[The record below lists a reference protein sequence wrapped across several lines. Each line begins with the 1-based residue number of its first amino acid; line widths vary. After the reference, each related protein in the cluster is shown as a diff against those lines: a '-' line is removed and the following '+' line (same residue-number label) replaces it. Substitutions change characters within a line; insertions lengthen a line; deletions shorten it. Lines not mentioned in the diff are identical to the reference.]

1 MSNNPSSLDKLDEY
15 FSEEEDKNKMYL
27 MYILV
32 AGLVGYVIF
41 TSFMPTAESYFKS
54 NKQRNTKLT
63 SNLASENRYL
73 ARNTKA
79 TITARKNELDSAR
92 ARLERTRNTN
102 VYVDRK
108 IRELSYLLF
117 DDKNW
122 ANFLDSI
129 TTTAKKYDVK
139 IITIKNNINKLTPQK
154 IEQILSVE
162 VELKGN
168 YHGIVKFLNSLEES
182 MLIVDVHN
190 IKLEGKNT
198 IEGLVN
204 IAVWGM
210 KYWKR

>member
-1 MSNNPSSLDKLDEY
+1 
-15 FSEEEDKNKMYL
+15 

-210 KYWKR
+210 KY